1 MPITTASLSSSSGGG
16 ALKETRVWRQ
26 ITSGLLQQLG
36 IATDL
41 VRRGPSGRYGT
52 VTIRAV
58 RYPACVD
65 A

>member
-1 MPITTASLSSSSGGG
+1 MPITTASLSSSSGGGGG

-41 VRRGPSGRYGT
+41 VRSGRYGT

-58 RYPACVD
+58 RYLACVD